1 VGTAS
6 SLRYLNGVGLER
18 IHDHDVGLADLARE
32 RLDVEPAD
40 SSMVSLRLE
49 SDFDPSRLD
58 GLRTAYRAGRLRAG
72 FHLYNTE
79 DDVDRLVA
87 AVRG

>member
-1 VGTAS
+1 
-6 SLRYLNGVGLER
+6 
-18 IHDHDVGLADLARE
+18 
-32 RLDVEPAD
+32 
-40 SSMVSLRLE
+40 MVSLRLE

-79 DDVDRLVA
+79 EDVDRLVA